1 MSPFK
6 RHKKSICVKSK
17 TKYTSSK
24 KLAKQQKLPI
34 GKKKIKSNQYPKYFF
49 SIPRSKHM
57 HKKNKNKNKKPQHL
71 SNKSK
76 SKGLSYRTWPIA
88 ELLPKLEVLAA
99 C

>member
-34 GKKKIKSNQYPKYFF
+34 GKKKKSSPTNTQNIFFPYLEANTCIKKIKIKIKNL
-49 SIPRSKHM
+49 SI
-57 HKKNKNKNKKPQHL
+57 
-71 SNKSK
+71 
-76 SKGLSYRTWPIA
+76 
-88 ELLPKLEVLAA
+88 
-99 C
+99 

>member
-34 GKKKIKSNQYPKYFF
+34 GKKKNQVQPIPKIFF
-49 SIPRSKHM
+49 FH
-57 HKKNKNKNKKPQHL
+57 
-71 SNKSK
+71 
-76 SKGLSYRTWPIA
+76 T
-88 ELLPKLEVLAA
+88 
-99 C
+99 